1 MPRLVVTLAVCG
13 SCPAAQCLALSLL
26 GAMACATLTLST
38 SACAVELK
46 SDLYQQSVSASSPCQ
61 KPFSS
66 KKSKFLSANNLAV
79 VV

>member
-46 SDLYQQSVSASSPCQ
+46 SDLYQQSVFCIQPLPKA
-61 KPFSS
+61 F
-66 KKSKFLSANNLAV
+66 FF
-79 VV
+79 